1 MTSLVLSGSRLGA
14 RRSRWRGQALVEVAL
29 ILPMLL
35 VIIIGL
41 FDFGR
46 AIYVY
51 NTLSNAAR
59 TAARVAVVDQDPAA
73 IEAAAR
79 REAVAIA
86 PLSVVLSGCSTMDCL
101 YTVTVS
107 HPYQAATP
115 LIGAIVGPI
124 TLDATASMPVE
135 FENP

>member
-1 MTSLVLSGSRLGA
+1 MMSTTPFGARSRT
-14 RRSRWRGQALVEVAL
+14 RRSRRRGQALVEFAL

-73 IEAAAR
+73 IDAAAR

-86 PLSVVLSGCSTMDCL
+86 PLSVVLAGCSTMDCL

-107 HPYQAATP
+107 HPYQPATP
-115 LIGAIVGPI
+115 LIGALVGPI